1 MTIHTILLPYDSG
14 HRDARMGR
22 GPLHLRERGAIDRL
36 RAAGHDVIESL
47 VEAPDAFPTEIGTSF
62 ALYRVLAEDVRATVT
77 GGAFPLTLAGN
88 CGSALGT
95 VSGVR
100 AATPNDRSDVGV
112 IWLDAHADFNT
123 PETTATGF
131 LDGTALAALA
141 GHCWHTLTA
150 SIPGFRPVTD
160 AHVDRIEAAVDRFN
174 SDLAPLK
181 DFILP
186 GGSRAAALAHVVR
199 TVCRRAERAVVTL
212 AGSEEVGEPSRKY
225 LNRLSDLMFVLSRA
239 LNRVAGRPDVL
250 WRRDREKG
258 AGAEGGS

>member
-95 VSGVR
+95 VSE
-100 AATPNDRSDVGV
+100 DRL
-112 IWLDAHADFNT
+112 WLIAGYASTDGASAEVLEASGGQLRDDA
-123 PETTATGF
+123 
-131 LDGTALAALA
+131 TALCLDWHGGPPRNRDATSGANREGRPQQSSVGLDRQKA
-141 GHCWHTLTA
+141 GE
-150 SIPGFRPVTD
+150 R
-160 AHVDRIEAAVDRFN
+160 
-174 SDLAPLK
+174 
-181 DFILP
+181 
-186 GGSRAAALAHVVR
+186 
-199 TVCRRAERAVVTL
+199 ERA
-212 AGSEEVGEPSRKY
+212 
-225 LNRLSDLMFVLSRA
+225 D
-239 LNRVAGRPDVL
+239 
-250 WRRDREKG
+250 
-258 AGAEGGS
+258 